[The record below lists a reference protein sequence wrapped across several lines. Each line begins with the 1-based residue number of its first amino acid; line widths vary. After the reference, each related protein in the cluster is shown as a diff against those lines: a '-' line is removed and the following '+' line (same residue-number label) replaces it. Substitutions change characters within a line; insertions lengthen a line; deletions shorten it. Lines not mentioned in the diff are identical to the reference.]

1 MKKRTFIRK
10 AVSLSLAVGLA
21 MGSLAGCGGSGTS
34 DNGSSTASQPADNS
48 STSGQAGDSSD
59 SDGSSGAGSG
69 SKLTCWV
76 KMDATKIGPTT
87 DNFGT
92 IQCYQEIAKNT
103 GVDVQFIHPPTG
115 QESDSFSLLI
125 AGGEY
130 PDMIHYDWGN
140 AVAGGPDKAI
150 EEGVIL
156 ELSDLIEQNCPNL
169 KAFLEKYP
177 EIKATMTTDKGNIY
191 CFPNVYPYFEDDT
204 LVVCNRGY
212 QIRQDW
218 LDELGLEAPE
228 TIDEWHTVL
237 TAFKNKG
244 TNEDGN
250 PIVPMVSRKLSE
262 KTSMVRTFAN
272 AWGGLDYD
280 FYVDNG
286 VVKFGPI
293 EPAFKDY
300 LATMN
305 QWYEEG
311 LIASEFSTIT
321 GKEVDAMITTNQ
333 AGAWF
338 FGLGA
343 GMGVYIT
350 ALGGDD
356 SKISGVKFPV
366 AAEGDTPKY
375 TSLDN
380 YPFVGFGT
388 AISTKCQDVE
398 AACKWLDYHY
408 SEEGNRLLNWG
419 IEGVSYELDENGLP
433 QFTDEIL
440 HNPDGLSA
448 DVALGKYAM
457 VSQLEAFA
465 KDHRAEAIRM
475 WVYPAQEEA
484 SRIWNETDFT
494 YRYPPTVSLTP
505 EESSELAGIM
515 SDITTYRDENV
526 IRFILGSESI
536 DNYDK
541 FAETIQKM
549 NISRA
554 IEIKQAAYD
563 RLQKRLE
570 SVK

>member
-1 MKKRTFIRK
+1 MKKRKLAKRTL
-10 AVSLSLAVGLA
+10 SLSLAAVLA
-21 MGSLAGCGGSGTS
+21 AGMLSGCGASDETESNAQETQADAGTES
-34 DNGSSTASQPADNS
+34 KAA
-48 STSGQAGDSSD
+48 GQESA
-59 SDGSSGAGSG
+59 DGSSS
-69 SKLTCWV
+69 SKLTYWV

-92 IQCYQEIAKNT
+92 IQCYQEMAKRT
-103 GVDVQFIHPPTG
+103 GVDVEFIHPPTG
-115 QESDSFSLLI
+115 QESDSFSLMI

-150 EEGVIL
+150 EDGVIL
-156 ELSDLIEQNCPNL
+156 ELSTLIEENCPNL
-169 KAFLEKYP
+169 KVFLEKYP
-177 EIKATMTTDKGNIY
+177 QIKATMTTDSGNIY
-191 CFPNVYPYFEDDT
+191 CFPNVYPYFDEDT
-204 LVVCNRGY
+204 LIVCNRGY

-228 TIDEWHTVL
+228 TIDDWHTVL

-244 TNEDGN
+244 TTEDGN
-250 PIVPMVSRKLSE
+250 PIVPMVSRKMSE

-272 AWGGLDYD
+272 AWDGMDYD

-286 VVKFGPI
+286 QVKFGPV

-300 LATMN
+300 LTTMN
-305 QWYEEG
+305 QWYQEG

-356 SKISGVKFPV
+356 SKVSGVKFPV
-366 AAEGDTPKY
+366 ANEGDVPKY
-375 TSLDN
+375 TALDN

-388 AISTKCQDVE
+388 AISTNCKDVE

-408 SEEGNRLLNWG
+408 SEEGDRLLNWG
-419 IEGVSYELDENGLP
+419 IEGVSYKLDENGDP

-440 HNPDGLSA
+440 KNPEGLSA

-457 VSQLEAFA
+457 VSQLEAFT
-465 KDHRAEAIRM
+465 KDHRAEAVRM

-484 SRIWNETDFT
+484 SRLWNESDFS

-505 EESSELAGIM
+505 EESSELAGIL

-526 IRFILGSESI
+526 IRFILGSESL

-541 FAETIQKM
+541 FVETIKKM
-549 NISRA
+549 NIDRA

-563 RLQKRLE
+563 RLQARLNA
-570 SVK
+570 VQ